1 MSTREERNEMLYGG
15 GDLRAW
21 IKDPLNEERTFIEQP
36 KPKKWLTEEGRK
48 LAGLPPISFT
58 MKLLGKKN
66 RKITPMVNAMGMLK
80 RFSPYGILA
89 SAGMLALDHGLDK
102 SEAYRQEFEAHWL
115 KTLGYEGVPRLEM
128 YKGESA
134 EAEFDR
140 DWREYW
146 ENHPD
151 NHSNP

>member
-1 MSTREERNEMLYGG
+1 
-15 GDLRAW
+15 
-21 IKDPLNEERTFIEQP
+21 
-36 KPKKWLTEEGRK
+36 
-48 LAGLPPISFT
+48 
-58 MKLLGKKN
+58 
-66 RKITPMVNAMGMLK
+66 MGWENWDFNKSVK
-80 RFSPYGILA
+80 RFPKSWLSAGIGI
-89 SAGMLALDHGLDK
+89 GMLALDHGLSK
-102 SEAYRQEFEAHWL
+102 SEAYRQEFENHWL

-146 ENHPD
+146 ETHPD

>member
-1 MSTREERNEMLYGG
+1 MGWEDWSFNKSVR
-15 GDLRAW
+15 
-21 IKDPLNEERTFIEQP
+21 KFP
-36 KPKKWLTEEGRK
+36 KSWLT
-48 LAGLPPISFT
+48 AGI
-58 MKLLGKKN
+58 
-66 RKITPMVNAMGMLK
+66 
-80 RFSPYGILA
+80 GI
-89 SAGMLALDHGLDK
+89 GMLALDHGLSK
-102 SEAYRQEFEAHWL
+102 SEAYRQEFENHWL

-146 ENHPD
+146 ETHPD

>member
-1 MSTREERNEMLYGG
+1 MGWENWDFAKNVR
-15 GDLRAW
+15 
-21 IKDPLNEERTFIEQP
+21 KFP
-36 KPKKWLTEEGRK
+36 KSWLT
-48 LAGLPPISFT
+48 AGI
-58 MKLLGKKN
+58 
-66 RKITPMVNAMGMLK
+66 
-80 RFSPYGILA
+80 GI
-89 SAGMLALDHGLDK
+89 GMLALDHGLSK
-102 SEAYRQEFEAHWL
+102 SEAYRQEFENHWL

-146 ENHPD
+146 ETHPD

>member
-1 MSTREERNEMLYGG
+1 MGWENWDFAKNVR
-15 GDLRAW
+15 
-21 IKDPLNEERTFIEQP
+21 KFP
-36 KPKKWLTEEGRK
+36 KSWLT
-48 LAGLPPISFT
+48 AGI
-58 MKLLGKKN
+58 
-66 RKITPMVNAMGMLK
+66 
-80 RFSPYGILA
+80 GI
-89 SAGMLALDHGLDK
+89 GMLALDHGLSK
-102 SEAYRQEFEAHWL
+102 SEAYRQEFENHWL

>member
-1 MSTREERNEMLYGG
+1 MGWENWDFAKNVR
-15 GDLRAW
+15 
-21 IKDPLNEERTFIEQP
+21 KFP
-36 KPKKWLTEEGRK
+36 KSWLT
-48 LAGLPPISFT
+48 AGIGF
-58 MKLLGKKN
+58 
-66 RKITPMVNAMGMLK
+66 
-80 RFSPYGILA
+80 
-89 SAGMLALDHGLDK
+89 GMLALDHGLDK

-146 ENHPD
+146 ETHPD